1 MIFQVAFRNFMG
13 QGMRAILNVSVTG
26 LIIIATIFSLSLLN
40 GFQAQS
46 LKNLSITDVGGGHYR
61 VPGFDILSPTDW
73 EDLTRIVPETLSQFT
88 HKQKAEVLVQQGQL
102 FINNRLFPV
111 QLRGLEMEQELLDL
125 PMAKLQDWSQP
136 VKDIV
141 PIIIGK
147 QMSKKSK
154 LKVGDQVVMK
164 WRDKHGAVDAL
175 DAEVVDVIPLV
186 NPRVDKGVAW
196 LRLDHLRTI
205 TQREKEI
212 TWVVVDEQKGKIE
225 GLEFIDVDYLMR
237 DLLALLKND
246 RRNTR
251 IIIGILLMLAAISV
265 FNAQYLNIFKRQ
277 KEIGTL
283 MAMGMTPGQIIRLF
297 TLEGSLAAI
306 GAVVMA
312 VVLGVP
318 FFIWFQST
326 GFDVSHLSETGI
338 PVREN
343 IFLKFNV
350 REILTTVTVIVFLMM
365 IVAWWPVRRLSKLEP
380 TLALRGRGIT

>member
-1 MIFQVAFRNFMG
+1 MIFKVAFRNFIG

-40 GFQAQS
+40 GFQAQA

-73 EDLTRIVPETLSQFT
+73 EDQTQQVPAELNQFE
-88 HKQKAEVLVQQGQL
+88 HNQKAEVLVQQGQL

-111 QLRGLEMEQELLDL
+111 QLRGVEMEQQLLDL
-125 PMAKLQDWSQP
+125 PLVKLQNHSQS
-136 VKDIV
+136 VQDIV
-141 PIIIGK
+141 PIIIGT

-154 LKVGDQVVMK
+154 LTVGDLVVMK

-175 DAEVVDVIPLV
+175 DAEVVDVVPLV
-186 NPRVDKGVAW
+186 NPRVDEGVAW
-196 LRLDHLRTI
+196 LRLDHLRQI

-212 TWVVVDEQKGKIE
+212 TWVVVASERGKVD
-225 GLEFIDVDYLMR
+225 GLEFIDTDYLMR
-237 DLLALLKND
+237 DLLALLHND

-251 IIIGILLMLAAISV
+251 LIIGILLMLAGISV

-283 MAMGMTPGQIIRLF
+283 MAMGMTPNQVIRLF

-306 GAVVMA
+306 GAVLMA
-312 VVLGVP
+312 VVLGIP
-318 FFIWFQST
+318 FFTWFQAT
-326 GFDVSHLSETGI
+326 GFDVSHLSGTGI

-343 IFLKFNV
+343 IFLVFNV
-350 REILTTVTVIVFLMM
+350 REIFTAVSIIVFLM
-365 IVAWWPVRRLSKLEP
+365 IVVAWWPVRRISKLEP

>member
-1 MIFQVAFRNFMG
+1 MILKVALRNFMG
-13 QGMRAILNVSVTG
+13 QGMRAILNVTVTA

-40 GFQAQS
+40 GFQAQA
-46 LKNLSITDVGGGHYR
+46 LKNLSVTDVGGGHYR

-73 EDLTRIVPETLSQFT
+73 EDLPLKVPDHFNSIPHNVKT
-88 HKQKAEVLVQQGQL
+88 EVLIQQGQL

-111 QLRGLEMEQELLDL
+111 QLRGVEMEQKFLELPL
-125 PMAKLQDWSQP
+125 AKLEDWDRP
-136 VKDIV
+136 VEDIV

-147 QMSKKSK
+147 QMSRKSK

-175 DAEVVDVIPLV
+175 DAEVVDVVPLV
-186 NPRVDKGVAW
+186 NPRVDEGVAW
-196 LRLDHLRTI
+196 LRLDHLRQI
-205 TQREKEI
+205 TLRPDEI
-212 TWVVVDEQKGKIE
+212 TWVVVDKEGPSVP
-225 GLEFIDVDYLMR
+225 GLEFVGTDYLMR

-251 IIIGILLMLAAISV
+251 LIIGILLMLAAISV

-283 MAMGMTPGQIIRLF
+283 MAMGMTPAQVIRLF
-297 TLEGSLAAI
+297 TLEGSLAAF
-306 GAVVMA
+306 GAVLMA
-312 VVLGVP
+312 LILGIP
-318 FFIWFQST
+318 FFTWFQST

-343 IFLKFNV
+343 IFLEFKPP
-350 REILTTVTVIVFLMM
+350 EITKAVSTIVALM
-365 IVAWWPVRRLSKLEP
+365 ILVAWWPVRRISRLEP